1 MTTLKV
7 NKLFIRKNDLVAIT
21 AGKDKGKQGK
31 VLKVEAKDM
40 KLVVEG
46 VNLFKKHV
54 KPSEANPQGGI
65 VSKEAGIHYSNV
77 MLVHPTT
84 KKPTRSTKFTRGKK
98 GELVVKTAQAKK

>member
-1 MTTLKV
+1 MTT
-7 NKLFIRKNDLVAIT
+7 KLFIRKNDLVAIT

-31 VLKVEAKDM
+31 VLKVEAKSM

-46 VNLFKKHV
+46 ANLMKRHV
-54 KPSEANPQGGI
+54 KPSQTNPQGGI

-84 KKPTRSTKFTRGKK
+84 KKPTRATKFTRGKK
-98 GELVVKTAQAKK
+98 GELLEKTASAKK